1 MGIARKCSY
10 CGKLGHNSRT
20 CKSPLGHGYLKLFGV
35 QLDISSSSS
44 SSSSSTISFSS
55 PSYSAMTNHFFS
67 SSPSLRHENQNSD
80 AYLLTA
86 NTLLSRIQD
95 TKKGY
100 FSHFDHL
107 LFSFPFVFRRKSCV
121 CVAWTEEEHRVFLLG
136 LQKLGKGNWRDISK
150 SFVKTRTPVQV
161 ASHAQK
167 YFLRQSHKTK
177 HPRTLFHLPSFSS
190 SSNSTAQMPHP
201 DLELKLA
208 TPTPFELY
216 IADA

>member
-44 SSSSSTISFSS
+44 SSTVSFSS

-67 SSPSLRHENQNSD
+67 LSPSFRDQNQNSD

-100 FSHFDHL
+100 FSHFICYFYFH
-107 LFSFPFVFRRKSCV
+107 LFSGENHVYTSLKS
-121 CVAWTEEEHRVFLLG
+121 LLSIFDMFIFAFIKWY
-136 LQKLGKGNWRDISK
+136 QR
-150 SFVKTRTPVQV
+150 
-161 ASHAQK
+161 
-167 YFLRQSHKTK
+167 
-177 HPRTLFHLPSFSS
+177 
-190 SSNSTAQMPHP
+190 M
-201 DLELKLA
+201 KLA
-208 TPTPFELY
+208 LWEVEICTHFNTVISSL
-216 IADA
+216 I

>member
-44 SSSSSTISFSS
+44 SSTVSFSS

-67 SSPSLRHENQNSD
+67 LSPSFRDQNQNSD

-95 TKKGY
+95 TKKG
-100 FSHFDHL
+100 
-107 LFSFPFVFRRKSCV
+107 
-121 CVAWTEEEHRVFLLG
+121 VAWTEEEHRVFLLG

-177 HPRTLFHLPSFSS
+177 HPRTLFQLPSSSTSTSS
-190 SSNSTAQMPHP
+190 SSNCTAPMPHP

-208 TPTPFELY
+208 TPTPLELY

>member
-20 CKSPLGHGYLKLFGV
+20 CKSPLGHGDLKLFGV
-35 QLDISSSSS
+35 QLDIS

-55 PSYSAMTNHFFS
+55 PSYSALTNHFFS
-67 SSPSLRHENQNSD
+67 SSPSFRDENQNSD
-80 AYLLTA
+80 AFLLTA

-95 TKKGY
+95 TKKG
-100 FSHFDHL
+100 
-107 LFSFPFVFRRKSCV
+107 
-121 CVAWTEEEHRVFLLG
+121 VAWTEEEHKVFLLG
-136 LQKLGKGNWRDISK
+136 LQKLGKGNWRGISK

-167 YFLRQSHKTK
+167 YFLRQSHNTFHKTK
-177 HPRTLFHLPSFSS
+177 HSRTLFHVPSSSTSTSS
-190 SSNSTAQMPHP
+190 SSNCTAQMPHP

-208 TPTPFELY
+208 TPMPLELY
-216 IADA
+216 QMHEF